1 CKSDHAKINMRETP
15 WSAVCK
21 HRLVSRAPRG
31 SEGGDDS
38 PQSKACLPAGR
49 RMTSQSIVT
58 KNVRKFTRVVLF
70 IFFTFKC
77 HFDSCLFN

>member
-1 CKSDHAKINMRETP
+1 TNKEHTSASAREKV
-15 WSAVCK
+15 SGLECK

-58 KNVRKFTRVVLF
+58 KNVRKFTSDR
-70 IFFTFKC
+70 
-77 HFDSCLFN
+77 

>member
-1 CKSDHAKINMRETP
+1 SDHAKINMRETP

-38 PQSKACLPAGR
+38 PQSKAAEATIHRDEECAKVHPLIRQMKKEADHQE
-49 RMTSQSIVT
+49 TI
-58 KNVRKFTRVVLF
+58 
-70 IFFTFKC
+70 
-77 HFDSCLFN
+77 